1 MLMEGSREI
10 CVFFMGMQEVEPDP
24 TRGGFQGNMLLLH
37 GHAGGKVLF
46 KKEPSATPEA
56 VPDL

>member
-1 MLMEGSREI
+1 
-10 CVFFMGMQEVEPDP
+10 MGMQEVEPDP